1 MLALSSACSD
11 DPVELPVS
19 DRDGVLGGLVARQ
32 KTGVGLANVVVAVRT
47 TGGEVVGATFTDLD
61 GSFDFDGIPT
71 GTYEVFLANL
81 QAAGIDPLFDVVEP
95 AVARVTVGDGVVD
108 DVIFAVVGLVPA
120 RIVGDVM
127 CERGLPSQATVRL
140 VGGSID
146 KTVSTNMQ
154 GRYAALDLPPGHYS
168 VFAETDACTLT
179 DAIRVVSVLRG
190 QFVEVDFEGEG

>member
-1 MLALSSACSD
+1 MLALLPACSD
-11 DPVELPVS
+11 DPVELPAS
-19 DRDGVLGGLVARQ
+19 DGDGVLEGLVARQ
-32 KTGVGLANVVVAVRT
+32 KTGVGLANVVVGVRT
-47 TGGEVVGATFTDLD
+47 TGGEVADATFTDVD
-61 GSFDFDGIPT
+61 GSFGFDGLP
-71 GTYEVFLANL
+71 GGRYEVFLANL

-95 AVARVTVGDGVVD
+95 EVATVAVGDGVAD

-120 RIVGDVM
+120 RIVGDVT
-127 CERGLPSQATVRL
+127 CERGLPSQATVRV

-154 GRYAALDLPPGHYS
+154 GRYAALDLAPGHYS